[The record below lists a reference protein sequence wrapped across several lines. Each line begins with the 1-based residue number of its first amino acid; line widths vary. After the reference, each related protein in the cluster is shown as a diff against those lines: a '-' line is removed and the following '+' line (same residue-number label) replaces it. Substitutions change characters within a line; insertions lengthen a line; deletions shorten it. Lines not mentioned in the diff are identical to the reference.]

1 MATIQSTIELF
12 DNFSAPMMDI
22 IQAVNMGL
30 SAMENLQQGMNQ
42 SVDTTSID
50 GARDALNQ
58 ATEAAQALEAA
69 MQGMDIPEQTNPVQ
83 VPVQPEIP
91 DPIVPPSDPVTVPVQ
106 WQYNCRRKRQFPPE
120 NPYRSAFA
128 PRHGRFWQPHPA
140 TVGQYCR

>member
-1 MATIQSTIELF
+1 MATIKSSIELYDAF
-12 DNFSAPMMDI
+12 TAPMMDI

-69 MQGMDIPEQTNPVQ
+69 MQGMDIPEPL
-83 VPVQPEIP
+83 
-91 DPIVPPSDPVTVPVQ
+91 
-106 WQYNCRRKRQFPPE
+106 
-120 NPYRSAFA
+120 
-128 PRHGRFWQPHPA
+128 
-140 TVGQYCR
+140 

>member
-1 MATIQSTIELF
+1 MATIKSSIELYDAF
-12 DNFSAPMMDI
+12 TAPMMDI

-91 DPIVPPSDPVTVPVQ
+91 DPIVPPSDPVV
-106 WQYNCRRKRQFPPE
+106 R
-120 NPYRSAFA
+120 
-128 PRHGRFWQPHPA
+128 
-140 TVGQYCR
+140 GQRN